1 MKIYI
6 CMKNMYYMKSMIN
19 SDKKWQKKDQEIW
32 LDIGEKVYS
41 MDL

>member
-1 MKIYI
+1 
-6 CMKNMYYMKSMIN
+6 MYYMKSMIN